1 MTFEEKILTLAQEGI
16 VLLKNIDQTLPLKT
30 KDSVSVFGRMQ
41 QDYQKCGMGS
51 GGSVHAPYSTNIID
65 SLIELKKLNKGPEI
79 SMKLVEEYKAFCKEN
94 IYDTGKGLWAAEP
107 WCQKE
112 LPVTEELAKRE
123 AEISSKAIY
132 VIGRNAGEDKDL
144 KKIKGSWFLQ
154 NEEYN
159 SIKNLCKYF
168 ESVIIVYNTCG
179 IIDTSWI
186 NDECF
191 NGKIKAV
198 LYAWQG
204 GQEGGKACANI
215 LCGAAVPSAKLTDTI
230 AYSIDDYPSSAKF
243 GDTKKSIYTE
253 DIYVGYR
260 YFSTF
265 AKDKILYPFGFGLS
279 YTTFSVEFSKAK
291 IAENKINLKATVRNT
306 GSVNGKEVV
315 QIYFKAPQGKLGKPE
330 IQLASFAKTKELA
343 PDEQQELE
351 LSFDINSMAS
361 YDDSGI
367 TGNKNC
373 FVLEAGEYFVK
384 GGTDSLN
391 LKEIEFDNSK
401 ALLIEKNIVVE
412 KTNSACAPVK
422 RFKRLTAGGKYENVP
437 RRKYNLKKRI
447 RENLPKEIP
456 FTGNTGIKFND
467 VKASPSL
474 LDKFIAQLTEEELAT
489 LVRGEGMMSQ
499 KATPGIASVFG
510 GTSEALHEYGIPVAG
525 CADGPSGARLD
536 TGKEASLLPTGTVIA
551 CSWNVELA
559 EEVFEGE
566 GEQLAE
572 YKIDCLLGPGIN
584 IHRNPLNG
592 RNFEYFSEDPLLTGK
607 FAAAVTCGL
616 ASKGVF
622 ATVKHFAAN
631 NQETS
636 RHRVESILSERA
648 LREIYLKPFEMAVKE
663 GKCKSIMTTY
673 NPLNNYWNASNYDL
687 VSTILF
693 GEWKF
698 DGIVMTDWWADM
710 NDVIKGGKLTG
721 KGDLCSMVK
730 SRNDIYMVVGND
742 TASKDGN
749 GDNLKSSLKKGKLS
763 VAELQLCAKDII
775 GFLTKT
781 LVAKR
786 PLRALNEYKSFAPK
800 FKTLAENMTAEET
813 EYKILR
819 NGESKTL
826 IKIEEEKLY
835 NVLGS
840 FRKPN
845 DGLMSQSITNILIN
859 GEPAV
864 SFESKNTEGK
874 SVHTNAGQIMLSP
887 GYYEISVEH
896 TKPGIELEYIGLS
909 GWISIST
916 GAARL
921 LEK

>member
-1 MTFEEKILTLAQEGI
+1 MTFEEKILKLSQEGI
-16 VLLKNIDQTLPLKT
+16 VLLKNINETLPLKT
-30 KDSVSVFGRMQ
+30 TDAVSVFGRMQ

-65 SLIELKKLNKGPEI
+65 SLIQLEEKKIGPKI
-79 SMKLVEEYKAFCKEN
+79 SRKLAEEYKTFCREN

-123 AEISSKAIY
+123 SEISSKAIY

-144 KKIKGSWFLQ
+144 KKLKGSWFLQ
-154 NEEYN
+154 DEEYN
-159 SIKNLCKYF
+159 SIKIICRYF
-168 ESVIIVYNTCG
+168 ENVIIVFNTCG

-186 NDECF
+186 NDSCF
-191 NGKIKAV
+191 NGKIKSV

-204 GQEGGKACANI
+204 GQEGGRACADI
-215 LCGAAVPSAKLTDTI
+215 LCANAIPCGKLTDTI
-230 AYSIDDYPSSAKF
+230 AFSIDDYPSTAEF
-243 GDTKKSIYTE
+243 GNPKKSIYKE
-253 DIYVGYR
+253 DVYVGYR

-265 AKDKILYPFGFGLS
+265 AREKIMYPFGFGLS
-279 YTTFSVEFSKAK
+279 YTTFSIKFSKAK
-291 IAENKINLKATVRNT
+291 VKENKITIKASVQNT
-306 GSVNGKEVV
+306 GSTKGKEVV
-315 QIYFKAPQGKLGKPE
+315 QIYYESPDGNLGNPK
-330 IQLASFAKTKELA
+330 IQLAAFAKTKELA
-343 PDEQQELE
+343 ANEQQELE
-351 LSFDINSMAS
+351 LSFSIDSMAS

-373 FVLEAGEYFVK
+373 FVLEAGNYFIK
-384 GGTDSLN
+384 GGSDSINLN
-391 LKEIEFDNSK
+391 AIDFEDSSSLT
-401 ALLIEKNIVVE
+401 IEKTLVVQ

-422 RFKRLTAGGKYENVP
+422 KFKRLSAGGKYKNVP
-437 RRKYNLKKRI
+437 VRKYNLKKRI
-447 RENLPKEIP
+447 QENLPKEIP
-456 FTGNTGIKFND
+456 FTGNKGLKFND
-467 VKASPSL
+467 VKKSPEL
-474 LDKFIAQLTEEELAT
+474 IDDFIAQLTEEELAT

-510 GTSEALHEYGIPVAG
+510 GTSIALHEYGIPVAG

-551 CSWNVELA
+551 CSWNTELA
-559 EEVFEGE
+559 ENVFTGE

-592 RNFEYFSEDPLLTGK
+592 RNFEYYSEDPLVTGK
-607 FAAAVTCGL
+607 FAAAAVRGL
-616 ASKGVF
+616 LSKGVF
-622 ATVKHFAAN
+622 ATIKHFAAN

-636 RHRVESILSERA
+636 RHLVESIVSERA

-663 GKCKSIMTTY
+663 GNCRSIMTTY
-673 NPLNNYWNASNYDL
+673 NPLNSYWNASNYDL
-687 VSTILF
+687 ISTILF
-693 GEWKF
+693 DEWNF
-698 DGIVMTDWWADM
+698 DGIVMTDWWAEM
-710 NDVIKGGKLTG
+710 NDVLKGGKA
-721 KGDLCSMVK
+721 KREDLCSMVK
-730 SRNDIYMVVGND
+730 ARNDIYMVVGND
-742 TASKDGN
+742 TASEDGN
-749 GDNLKSSLKKGKLS
+749 GDNIKSSLKEGKLS

-775 GFLTKT
+775 RFLTKT
-781 LVAKR
+781 LVADR
-786 PLRALNEYKSFAPK
+786 PLRALNEYKSFTPK
-800 FKTLAENMTAEET
+800 FQTLPENTTAEET
-813 EYKILR
+813 EYKILK
-819 NGESKTL
+819 NGKTKTIIE
-826 IKIEEEKLY
+826 IKKENLY

-840 FRKPN
+840 FRKQN
-845 DGLMSQSITNILIN
+845 DGLMSQSITNILVN

-874 SVHTNAGQIMLSP
+874 SVQTNAGQILLSP
-887 GYYEISVEH
+887 GFYEISVEH

-909 GWISIST
+909 EKISVST